1 MPLDAALLDILVC
14 PVDRGTLLL
23 VGSDTDGILY
33 NPRLRR
39 AYRIDNSIPVLLPD
53 EAREVSDEEHQRF
66 TA

>member
-33 NPRLRR
+33 NPL
-39 AYRIDNSIPVLLPD
+39 AQGLSD
-53 EAREVSDEEHQRF
+53 RELDPGIAAGRGP
-66 TA
+66 